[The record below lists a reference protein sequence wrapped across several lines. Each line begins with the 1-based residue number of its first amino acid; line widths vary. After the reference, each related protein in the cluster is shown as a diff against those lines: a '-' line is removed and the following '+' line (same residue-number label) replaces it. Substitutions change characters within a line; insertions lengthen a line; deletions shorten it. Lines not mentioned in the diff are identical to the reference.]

1 MWMLVIMSLQS
12 PGAIVTLDTFTSR
25 DDCLSAIIDTRP
37 LPQSERQ
44 KFRITC
50 VVRT

>member
-25 DDCLSAIIDTRP
+25 DDCVSAIIDTRP
-37 LPQSERQ
+37 LSQSERQ